1 MKNYKALTAV
11 FLTALCFLMAG
22 SRAEATKP
30 VVIFD
35 QGHGQKFVIE
45 QKGDLHLSGLS
56 GLFKNEG
63 FEIKINIG
71 QITDKVLAK
80 SNVLVISGGFKPL
93 ASAETEAIVRFL
105 QRGGN
110 LCVMLHI
117 PQPVHELMARLR
129 IYASNGVLQE
139 QENLIQ
145 QGPKEFFVTQL
156 GQHAITHGIKK
167 FAVYGGWALINES
180 QTGKVIAWTSPKA
193 WIDLNRNNKL
203 DSPPDAKQAFGVAV
217 AGTLGKG
224 RYVVFG
230 DDAIFQ
236 NSFLVQEN
244 MALGKNLVRWL
255 KSREKSTPQS
265 GMIL

>member
-1 MKNYKALTAV
+1 MKSCKVLIAV
-11 FLTALCFLMAG
+11 FLFTLCFLPAG
-22 SRAEATKP
+22 SWADAKQP

-35 QGHGQKFVIE
+35 QGHSQKFVIE

-56 GLFKNEG
+56 GLFKSDG
-63 FEIKINIG
+63 FEVKINIG

-80 SNVLVISGGFKPL
+80 TDVLVISGGFKPL

-105 QRGGN
+105 KRGGN

-117 PQPVHELMARLR
+117 PQPVHELMTRLR
-129 IYASNGVLQE
+129 TYASNGVLQE
-139 QENLIQ
+139 QENLIK

-167 FAVYGGWALINES
+167 FAVYGGWALMSES

-203 DSPPDAKQAFGVAV
+203 DTPPDARQAFGVAV

-224 RYVVFG
+224 RYVIFG

-244 MALGKNLVRWL
+244 MSLGRNLVRWL
-255 KSREKSTPQS
+255 KNREKTTPRS
-265 GMIL
+265 GMTL